1 MTHVLVYW
9 KVHRPLST
17 YMCMWGGV
25 GGERDRER
33 KTLFQSFVSSVP
45 ESLRFDQFCD
55 SIRDLFGSDIKNADL
70 KAIYRKI
77 STNPDA
83 KVDWSE
89 VQSSY
94 IIIAINGYSHIN

>member
-1 MTHVLVYW
+1 
-9 KVHRPLST
+9 
-17 YMCMWGGV
+17 MWGG
-25 GGERDRER
+25 GRWREREIER
-33 KTLFQSFVSSVP
+33 KTLYQSFFSSVP

-94 IIIAINGYSHIN
+94 IVIAINGYSHIN

>member
-1 MTHVLVYW
+1 MESSPTVINLYVY
-9 KVHRPLST
+9 VG
-17 YMCMWGGV
+17 WGGW
-25 GGERDRER
+25 RER
-33 KTLFQSFVSSVP
+33 QREKDIISKPLVP

-94 IIIAINGYSHIN
+94 IVIAINGYSHIN

>member
-1 MTHVLVYW
+1 MFLYIGKFTDRYQLICV
-9 KVHRPLST
+9 
-17 YMCMWGGV
+17 CGV
-25 GGERDRER
+25 GWVERER
-33 KTLFQSFVSSVP
+33 QREKDNFQSFFSSVP

-94 IIIAINGYSHIN
+94 IVIAINGYSHIN

>member
-1 MTHVLVYW
+1 M
-9 KVHRPLST
+9 
-17 YMCMWGGV
+17 
-25 GGERDRER
+25 ERER
-33 KTLFQSFVSSVP
+33 ERLFKCIVSSVP

-89 VQSSY
+89 VLVLV
-94 IIIAINGYSHIN
+94 YSHNN